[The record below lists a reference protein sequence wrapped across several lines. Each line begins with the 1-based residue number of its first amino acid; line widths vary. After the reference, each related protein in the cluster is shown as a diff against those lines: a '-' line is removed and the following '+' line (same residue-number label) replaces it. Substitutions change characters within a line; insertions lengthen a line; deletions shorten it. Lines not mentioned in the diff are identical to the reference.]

1 MAGDNSM
8 FLWLILALM
17 TAAVVAA
24 LLRPLAG
31 VQAPSAASAFA
42 ADIAIYK
49 DQLAEIDADV
59 ARGILQPAE
68 AETAR
73 REVSRRLLAHADIP
87 AELPA
92 TRMSPRALAAGIA
105 AVLPLAALS
114 GYLWLGSPGLPAQ
127 PYAERAAAP
136 LASTP
141 VADLVAKVEA
151 RLAQNPA
158 DGQGWDVIAP
168 VYFRLERFADA
179 AAAFARAG
187 ALLGETNT
195 RLAGFA
201 EATVMANNGLVT
213 DVARQAYEKLLL
225 AQPDRVEPKF
235 WLALGKEQDGKH
247 AEAAAD
253 YRALLATAPPGANWR
268 SVIEERLAA
277 VETPTSSAAKPD
289 PRGPTAADVKAA
301 DGMSETD
308 RGQMVRGMVDSL
320 AKRLEANPNDVQG
333 WVRLVQ
339 SYTVLGEREKAV
351 AALGDA
357 RRKLAG
363 NAAALGELST
373 LAKSLGLGS

>member
-1 MAGDNSM
+1 M